1 MDNSNSERRQSKKLV
16 FFNTKRHA
24 LVLYFHLVQV
34 KPLGD
39 MRNMNNSPKSLFFA
53 FLGIG
58 MAILAVDFLFVYL
71 PLSGWILQ
79 SILVGVFLEYLK
91 PKKTIM
97 MVAIME
103 IFFITSYGGS
113 VVIAAILSVVGI
125 EFFLPVI
132 LGCYFGL
139 IIAVFLLGCLTNYL
153 LHKINL
159 FLTDPVDS
167 TDFHMNPQSTED
179 FTEPNQPIYKWGYSF
194 SER

>member
-1 MDNSNSERRQSKKLV
+1 MS
-16 FFNTKRHA
+16 
-24 LVLYFHLVQV
+24 
-34 KPLGD
+34 LGD
-39 MRNMNNSPKSLFFA
+39 MRNMSNSPKSLFFA

-71 PLSGWILQ
+71 PLSGWIIQ

-91 PKKTIM
+91 PKKTII
-97 MVAIME
+97 MVGIME

-113 VVIAAILSVVGI
+113 VIMAAILSLVRI

-139 IIAVFLLGCLTNYL
+139 VITVFLLGCLTNYL

-159 FLTDPVDS
+159 F
-167 TDFHMNPQSTED
+167 
-179 FTEPNQPIYKWGYSF
+179 
-194 SER
+194 ERLSQRRTNAQ